1 MFSSIGWPEI
11 ITLLVLGLIIIG
23 PERLPKVIED
33 VRAAAY
39 AAKKAINNAKA
50 ELNGDFGADFEEL
63 REPINK
69 LASIQRMGPK
79 AALTK
84 ALFDGDQEFMDT
96 FDPKK
101 IMEDG
106 TAGRAYREKQGGVEK
121 PQTPPPSETQKAQPK
136 QGFSWDDIT

>member
-39 AAKKAINNAKA
+39 AAKKAIHNAKA

-101 IMEDG
+101 IMEDD
-106 TAGRAYREKQGGVEK
+106 TAGQAYREQQAGVEK
-121 PQTPPPSETQKAQPK
+121 PHTPPAPEIQKPQPK

>member
-106 TAGRAYREKQGGVEK
+106 TAGQAYREKQGGVEK
-121 PQTPPPSETQKAQPK
+121 PHTPPPTEMPKSQPK

>member
-39 AAKKAINNAKA
+39 AAKKAIHNAKA

-101 IMEDG
+101 
-106 TAGRAYREKQGGVEK
+106 
-121 PQTPPPSETQKAQPK
+121 
-136 QGFSWDDIT
+136 SWKMALRDRHTVSNKLAM